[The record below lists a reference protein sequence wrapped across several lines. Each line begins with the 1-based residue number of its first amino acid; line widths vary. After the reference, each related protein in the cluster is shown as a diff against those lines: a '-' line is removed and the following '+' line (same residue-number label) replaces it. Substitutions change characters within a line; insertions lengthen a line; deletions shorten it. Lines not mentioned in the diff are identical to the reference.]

1 MQSAEDL
8 AIAITGIDPDAYFPG
23 CSKQIQ
29 VREILATYAA
39 MIAARDAEWQ
49 ARVDRLEAALKHIVE
64 VEAKAHA
71 TGKYSLAVEWCAD
84 KARTALAESEA
95 AHG

>member
-1 MQSAEDL
+1 MKSAEGFVADFIRHFSRDWL
-8 AIAITGIDPDAYFPG
+8 QE
-23 CSKQIQ
+23 S
-29 VREILATYAA
+29 
-39 MIAARDAEWQ
+39 IAARDAEWQ